1 MTLSDTH
8 LLVLNAAA
16 ARQDKLVPRV
26 PIAASR
32 DGVPAKHKRLPGA
45 SLQKVCAALVKRG
58 LLAELSGVSRDP
70 EVLKAKTE
78 LGMTEYAITPAG
90 LRAIG
95 VDDDCRSASTSSPP
109 YGEEL
114 PKDVRAGVDPFLIE
128 GPDNNPPDE
137 ATTAPTGAEGAAG
150 ATTVAGDDT
159 ARPTATT
166 APTRG
171 GLSAAARAV
180 LAAWEDEENRETDIV
195 AALEEPMAALRA
207 ALAGAARIRPEP
219 GAARTARAG
228 TKQEAVLALLRRSE
242 GATIA
247 QIIDAT
253 GWQAHTVRGFL
264 AGLKRTG
271 ITVEVLERVR
281 HRVPSRQAAMGA
293 RVGPNRE
300 GAKGSYSV
308 YRVAG

>member
-1 MTLSDTH
+1 MELSDTQ

-16 ARQDKLVPRV
+16 SREDKLVT
-26 PIAASR
+26 
-32 DGVPAKHKRLPGA
+32 KHKRLPGA

-78 LGMTEYAITPAG
+78 LGMTEYAITPSG

-109 YGEEL
+109 YGEDV

-137 ATTAPTGAEGAAG
+137 ADTAPTGAEDAAEA
-150 ATTVAGDDT
+150 ATPAAEAT
-159 ARPTATT
+159 ARPTAAT

-171 GLSAAARAV
+171 NLRAAAQAV
-180 LAAWEDEENRETDIV
+180 LEAWDDEENQRYGLVDAID
-195 AALEEPMAALRA
+195 ALRV
-207 ALAGAARIRPEP
+207 ALAGTTRAHRDL
-219 GAARTARAG
+219 GAPRAPRAG
-228 TKQEAVLALLRRSE
+228 TKQQAVLALLRRAE

-247 QIIDAT
+247 QIVEAT
-253 GWQAHTVRGFL
+253 QWQSHTVRGFL
-264 AGLKRTG
+264 AGLKRKG

-281 HRVPSRQAAMGA
+281 Q
-293 RVGPNRE
+293 VGPNKE
-300 GAKGSYSV
+300 GAKGSFSV
-308 YRVAG
+308 YRLATDGAQ

>member
-16 ARQDKLVPRV
+16 ARPDKLVT
-26 PIAASR
+26 
-32 DGVPAKHKRLPGA
+32 KHKRLPGA

-70 EVLKAKTE
+70 DVLKAKTE
-78 LGMTEYAITPAG
+78 LGMTEYAITPSG
-90 LRAIG
+90 LAAIG

-137 ATTAPTGAEGAAG
+137 ANTAPTGAEDATG
-150 ATTVAGDDT
+150 ATTPAAMAE
-159 ARPTATT
+159 ARPTAAT

-171 GLSAAARAV
+171 TLRAAAQAV
-180 LAAWEDEENRETDIV
+180 LEAWDDEENQRYGLVDAID
-195 AALEEPMAALRA
+195 ALRA
-207 ALAGAARIRPEP
+207 ALAGTTRAHREP
-219 GAARTARAG
+219 GTPRTPRAG
-228 TKQEAVLALLRRSE
+228 TKQEAVLALLRRPE

-247 QIIDAT
+247 QIVEAT
-253 GWQAHTVRGFL
+253 QWQSHTVRGFL
-264 AGLKRTG
+264 AGLKRKG
-271 ITVEVLERVR
+271 ITVEVLQRVR
-281 HRVPSRQAAMGA
+281 Q
-293 RVGPNRE
+293 VGPNKE

-308 YRVAG
+308 YRARAEAQ

>member
-16 ARQDKLVPRV
+16 ARQDKLVT
-26 PIAASR
+26 
-32 DGVPAKHKRLPGA
+32 KHKRLPGA

-58 LLAELSGVSRDP
+58 LLAELTGVSPDP

-78 LGMTEYAITPAG
+78 LGITEYAITPSG
-90 LRAIG
+90 LAAIG
-95 VDDDCRSASTSSPP
+95 VEDDSP
-109 YGEEL
+109 YGEDV

-137 ATTAPTGAEGAAG
+137 ADTAPTGAEDAAG
-150 ATTVAGDDT
+150 ATSPAADAT

-171 GLSAAARAV
+171 TLRAAAQAV
-180 LAAWEDEENRETDIV
+180 LEAWDDEENRETDIV
-195 AALEEPMAALRA
+195 AALEGPMEALRA
-207 ALAGAARIRPEP
+207 ALAGPTRARRER
-219 GAARTARAG
+219 GAPRNPREG
-228 TKQEAVLALLRRSE
+228 TKQEAVLALLRRPE

-253 GWQAHTVRGFL
+253 GWQSHTVRGFL
-264 AGLKRTG
+264 AGLKRKG
-271 ITVEVLERVR
+271 ITVEVLDRVR
-281 HRVPSRQAAMGA
+281 Q
-293 RVGPNRE
+293 VGPNKE

>member
-16 ARQDKLVPRV
+16 ARPDKLVT
-26 PIAASR
+26 
-32 DGVPAKHKRLPGA
+32 KHKRLPGA

-58 LLAELSGVSRDP
+58 LLAELSGVSPDP
-70 EVLKAKTE
+70 EVLHVKTE
-78 LGMTEYAITPAG
+78 LGMTEYAITPSG
-90 LRAIG
+90 LAAIG

-137 ATTAPTGAEGAAG
+137 ADTAPTGAQDAAEA
-150 ATTVAGDDT
+150 ATPAADAT

-166 APTRG
+166 APTRA
-171 GLSAAARAV
+171 GLRAAAQAV
-180 LAAWEDEENRETDIV
+180 LEAWDDEENQRYGLTEAIDG
-195 AALEEPMAALRA
+195 LRA
-207 ALAGAARIRPEP
+207 ALAGTTRAHREP
-219 GAARTARAG
+219 GTPRAG
-228 TKQEAVLALLRRSE
+228 TKQEAVLALLRRAE

-247 QIIDAT
+247 QIVEAT
-253 GWQAHTVRGFL
+253 QWQSHTVRGFL
-264 AGLKRTG
+264 AGLKRKG

-281 HRVPSRQAAMGA
+281 Q
-293 RVGPNRE
+293 VGPNKE
-300 GAKGSYSV
+300 GAKGSYSM
-308 YRVAG
+308 YRARAEAQ

>member
-1 MTLSDTH
+1 MELSDTQ

-16 ARQDKLVPRV
+16 ARPDKLVT
-26 PIAASR
+26 
-32 DGVPAKHKRLPGA
+32 KHKRLPGA

-95 VDDDCRSASTSSPP
+95 VDDDSP
-109 YGEEL
+109 YGDDV

-137 ATTAPTGAEGAAG
+137 ADTAPTGAEDAAEA
-150 ATTVAGDDT
+150 ATPAAEAT
-159 ARPTATT
+159 ARPTAAT

-171 GLSAAARAV
+171 NLRAAAQAV
-180 LAAWEDEENRETDIV
+180 LEAWDDEENQRYGLVDAID
-195 AALEEPMAALRA
+195 ALRV
-207 ALAGAARIRPEP
+207 ALAGTTRAHRES
-219 GAARTARAG
+219 GAPRKPRAG
-228 TKQEAVLALLRRSE
+228 TKQEAVLALLRRPE

-247 QIIDAT
+247 QIVEAT
-253 GWQAHTVRGFL
+253 QWQSHTVRGFL
-264 AGLKRTG
+264 AGLKRKG

-281 HRVPSRQAAMGA
+281 Q
-293 RVGPNRE
+293 VGPNNE

-308 YRVAG
+308 YRARAEAQ

>member
-8 LLVLNAAA
+8 LLVLSAAA
-16 ARQDKLVPRV
+16 ARQDKLVT
-26 PIAASR
+26 
-32 DGVPAKHKRLPGA
+32 KHKRLPGA

-78 LGMTEYAITPAG
+78 LGMTEYAITPSG

-109 YGEEL
+109 CGEEL

-137 ATTAPTGAEGAAG
+137 ADTAPTGAEDAAE
-150 ATTVAGDDT
+150 AAIPEAEAT

-171 GLSAAARAV
+171 TLRASAQAV
-180 LAAWEDEENRETDIV
+180 LEAWDDEENQRYGLVDAID
-195 AALEEPMAALRA
+195 ALRA
-207 ALAGAARIRPEP
+207 ALAGTTRAHREP
-219 GAARTARAG
+219 GTPRKPRAG
-228 TKQEAVLALLRRSE
+228 TKQEAVLALLRRPE

-247 QIIDAT
+247 QIVEAT
-253 GWQAHTVRGFL
+253 QWQSHTVRGFL
-264 AGLKRTG
+264 AGLKRKG

-281 HRVPSRQAAMGA
+281 Q
-293 RVGPNRE
+293 VGPNKE
-300 GAKGSYSV
+300 GAKGSFSV
-308 YRVAG
+308 YRVADGAR

>member
-1 MTLSDTH
+1 MALSDTQ

-16 ARQDKLVPRV
+16 ARPDKLVTK
-26 PIAASR
+26 
-32 DGVPAKHKRLPGA
+32 DKRLPGA

-70 EVLKAKTE
+70 EVLHVKTE

-95 VDDDCRSASTSSPP
+95 VDDDSP

-114 PKDVRAGVDPFLIE
+114 PKDVRAGVDPFLID

-137 ATTAPTGAEGAAG
+137 ATTAPTGAQDAAG
-150 ATTVAGDDT
+150 ATTAAGDDT
-159 ARPTATT
+159 ARPTAAT

-171 GLSAAARAV
+171 NLRAAAQAV
-180 LAAWEDEENRETDIV
+180 VDAWDDEENQRYGLVDAID
-195 AALEEPMAALRA
+195 ALRA
-207 ALAGAARIRPEP
+207 ALAGTTRAHREL
-219 GAARTARAG
+219 GAPRTPRAG
-228 TKQEAVLALLRRSE
+228 TKQEAVLALLRRPE

-247 QIIDAT
+247 QIVEAT
-253 GWQAHTVRGFL
+253 QWQSHTVRGFL
-264 AGLKRTG
+264 AGLKRKG

-281 HRVPSRQAAMGA
+281 Q
-293 RVGPNRE
+293 VGPNRD
-300 GAKGSYSV
+300 GAKGSFSV
-308 YRVAG
+308 YRLAADGAQ

>member
-8 LLVLNAAA
+8 LMVLNAAA
-16 ARQDKLVPRV
+16 SREDKLVT
-26 PIAASR
+26 
-32 DGVPAKHKRLPGA
+32 KHKRLPGA

-58 LLAELSGVSRDP
+58 LLAELTGISHDP

-78 LGMTEYAITPAG
+78 LGMTEYAITPSG
-90 LRAIG
+90 LAAIG
-95 VDDDCRSASTSSPP
+95 VDDECRSASTSSPP
-109 YGEEL
+109 YGDDV

-128 GPDNNPPDE
+128 GPDNNPPDD
-137 ATTAPTGAEGAAG
+137 ATVPTGADDDADAPTPAAD
-150 ATTVAGDDT
+150 TT

-171 GLSAAARAV
+171 TLRAAAQAV
-180 LAAWEDEENRETDIV
+180 LEAWDDEENQRYGLTETIDG
-195 AALEEPMAALRA
+195 LRA
-207 ALAGAARIRPEP
+207 ALAGTTRTRREP
-219 GAARTARAG
+219 GTPRKSREG
-228 TKQEAVLALLRRSE
+228 TKQEEVLALLRRAE

-253 GWQAHTVRGFL
+253 GWQSHTVRGFL
-264 AGLKRTG
+264 AGLKRKG
-271 ITVEVLERVR
+271 ITVEVAERVR
-281 HRVPSRQAAMGA
+281 Q
-293 RVGPNRE
+293 VGPNKE

>member
-58 LLAELSGVSRDP
+58 LLAELSGVSPDP
-70 EVLKAKTE
+70 EVLHVKTE

-137 ATTAPTGAEGAAG
+137 ADTAPTGAPDAAEA
-150 ATTVAGDDT
+150 ATPAADAT

-180 LAAWEDEENRETDIV
+180 LDAWEDEENRETDIV
-195 AALEEPMAALRA
+195 AALDGPMEALRA
-207 ALAGAARIRPEP
+207 ALAGPTRARREP
-219 GAARTARAG
+219 GAPRTARAG
-228 TKQEAVLALLRRSE
+228 TKQEAVLALLRRPE

-253 GWQAHTVRGFL
+253 GWQSHTVRGFL
-264 AGLKRTG
+264 AGLKRKG

-281 HRVPSRQAAMGA
+281 Q
-293 RVGPNRE
+293 VGPNKE

-308 YRVAG
+308 YRIAG

>member
-1 MTLSDTH
+1 MALSDTQ

-16 ARQDKLVPRV
+16 ARQDKLVT
-26 PIAASR
+26 
-32 DGVPAKHKRLPGA
+32 KHKRLPGA

-95 VDDDCRSASTSSPP
+95 VDDDSP

-137 ATTAPTGAEGAAG
+137 ADTAPTGAEDAAEA
-150 ATTVAGDDT
+150 ATPAAEAT
-159 ARPTATT
+159 ARPTAAT

-171 GLSAAARAV
+171 TLRAAAQAV
-180 LAAWEDEENRETDIV
+180 LDAWDDEENQRYGLTEAIDG
-195 AALEEPMAALRA
+195 LRA
-207 ALAGAARIRPEP
+207 ALAGPTRAHREP
-219 GAARTARAG
+219 GTPRAG
-228 TKQEAVLALLRRSE
+228 TKQEAVLALLRRPE

-247 QIIDAT
+247 QIVEAT
-253 GWQAHTVRGFL
+253 QWQSHTVRGFL
-264 AGLKRTG
+264 AGLKRKG

-281 HRVPSRQAAMGA
+281 Q
-293 RVGPNRE
+293 VGPNKE

-308 YRVAG
+308 YRARAEAQ

>member
-1 MTLSDTH
+1 MELSDTQ

-16 ARQDKLVPRV
+16 SREDKLVT
-26 PIAASR
+26 
-32 DGVPAKHKRLPGA
+32 KHKRLPGA

-78 LGMTEYAITPAG
+78 LGMTEYAITPSG
-90 LRAIG
+90 LAAIG
-95 VDDDCRSASTSSPP
+95 VDDDSP

-137 ATTAPTGAEGAAG
+137 ADTAPTGAEDAAEA
-150 ATTVAGDDT
+150 ATPAAEAT
-159 ARPTATT
+159 ARPTAAT

-171 GLSAAARAV
+171 NLRAAAQAV
-180 LAAWEDEENRETDIV
+180 LEAWDDEENQRYGLVDAID
-195 AALEEPMAALRA
+195 ALRA
-207 ALAGAARIRPEP
+207 ALAGPTRAHRESGTP
-219 GAARTARAG
+219 RTPRAG
-228 TKQEAVLALLRRSE
+228 TKQQAVLALLRRAE

-247 QIIDAT
+247 QIVEAT
-253 GWQAHTVRGFL
+253 QWQSHTVRGFL
-264 AGLKRTG
+264 AGLKRKG

-281 HRVPSRQAAMGA
+281 Q
-293 RVGPNRE
+293 VGPNKE
-300 GAKGSYSV
+300 GAKGSFSV
-308 YRVAG
+308 YRLATDGAQ